1 MKRVPIA
8 VWILI
13 AILVVVA
20 VVAWLGYDHWGPIEP
35 T

>member
-13 AILVVVA
+13 GILLAVA
-20 VVAWLGYDHWGPIEP
+20 VLAWLGYDRWGPIEP